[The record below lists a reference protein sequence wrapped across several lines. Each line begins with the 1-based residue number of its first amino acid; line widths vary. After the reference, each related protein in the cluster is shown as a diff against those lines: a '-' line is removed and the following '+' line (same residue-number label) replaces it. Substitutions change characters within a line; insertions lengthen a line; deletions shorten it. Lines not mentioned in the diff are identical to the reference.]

1 MWKQTGTQ
9 LKNGK
14 ANKNHRNNEKK
25 KKPPKNESEGKQSI
39 VLGNNPGTNVLE
51 LGDSKG
57 WMKQLKN

>member
-1 MWKQTGTQ
+1 MEKQTKTTETM
-9 LKNGK
+9 K
-14 ANKNHRNNEKK
+14 KK